1 MKSMRM
7 ALVLVP
13 LCLYTILGCEH
24 LYAAQASEAVKH
36 EIIAREKAS
45 FVAWQNKDKA
55 FYADYWASDMTEFI
69 PYQPSLAHKA
79 EIMSKFD
86 ELVKAWRLDSFEM
99 VNPEVHQYG
108 DVAVLTYEENVSGAY
123 EGKPVRYRGH
133 ATMVYVRQNGR
144 WRGVHY
150 HESKD

>member
-1 MKSMRM
+1 MKGVRT

-13 LCLYTILGCEH
+13 LFLCTILGSEQLH
-24 LYAAQASEAVKH
+24 AAQASAEVKR

-55 FYADYWASDMTEFI
+55 FYADYWVEDMTEFI

-79 EIMSKFD
+79 EIMLKFD
-86 ELVKAWRLDSFEM
+86 DLVKAWRLDSFEM
-99 VNPEVHQYG
+99 VNPEVHQFG

-123 EGKPVRYRGH
+123 EGKPVRYRGQ
-133 ATMVYVRQNGR
+133 ATMVYVRQDGR